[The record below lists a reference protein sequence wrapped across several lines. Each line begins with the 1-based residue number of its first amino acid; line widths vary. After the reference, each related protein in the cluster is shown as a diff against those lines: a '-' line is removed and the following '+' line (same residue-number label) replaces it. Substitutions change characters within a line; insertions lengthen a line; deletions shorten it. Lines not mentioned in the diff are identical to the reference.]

1 LSFSEFPGS
10 VVLNP
15 ITDHEFPF
23 ILKESA
29 EVIARKSGACFKGW
43 QTTTAMEAY
52 NSEAKP
58 GEKKHGEVYEKHKVK
73 KKRDYPSPEASPVF
87 KSRLRND
94 YSRMKVARIPRV
106 RNPTTAMAHPHWA
119 KARPE
124 IVRQHIL
131 FFYLILKT
139 ITAIRSYRAVSSHA
153 RAV

>member
-29 EVIARKSGACFKGW
+29 EVIARKSGACFEGW

-58 GEKKHGEVYEKHKVK
+58 GEKKHGEFYEKHKVK
-73 KKRDYPSPEASPVF
+73 KERDYPSP
-87 KSRLRND
+87 KSRFQESL
-94 YSRMKVARIPRV
+94 
-106 RNPTTAMAHPHWA
+106 A
-119 KARPE
+119 KRLLTNEGSKNSTSA
-124 IVRQHIL
+124 
-131 FFYLILKT
+131 K
-139 ITAIRSYRAVSSHA
+139 SHDRHGTPA
-153 RAV
+153 LG